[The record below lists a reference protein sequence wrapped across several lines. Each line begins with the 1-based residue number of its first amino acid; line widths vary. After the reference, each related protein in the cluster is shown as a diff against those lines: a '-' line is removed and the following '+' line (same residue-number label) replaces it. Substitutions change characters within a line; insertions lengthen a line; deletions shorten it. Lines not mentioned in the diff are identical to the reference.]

1 MHSRI
6 YKGWV
11 EHRRVAPTMNQFRYR
26 MFMMYLDL
34 AELPHLF
41 DGTPFWSARRPAFA
55 WFKRADY
62 LGAPH
67 IPLDRAVRD
76 LVESRTGR
84 RPSGPIRLLTHLRYF
99 GYCMNPVSF
108 YYCFDESGTTLE
120 TIVAEITNTPWKE
133 RHQYVLSVADPH
145 ARLKSFGFDKDFH
158 VSPFLPMD
166 MQYRW
171 SFNEPRDRVFVHMQ
185 NHRNGAR
192 MFDATLQLKE
202 SPLTTLGLLGV
213 LAAFPFMTLKVI
225 AAIHWQAL
233 RLWIKRT
240 PIFDHPRTS

>member
-1 MHSRI
+1 
-6 YKGWV
+6 
-11 EHRRVAPTMNQFRYR
+11 MNQFRYR